1 MGSPSLS
8 PTMDTVD
15 TVDTMVDTVDTMVD
29 TVATTEARGP
39 LMPNPRLKLMPL
51 PNPMLMLTLGAMDIM
66 AIPTDTVTTAIP
78 TVISAKDLLMLNL
91 RLMLMHGDTVMV
103 DTTVTAVLTDT
114 DMDTV
119 ILARGLL
126 MPNPRPRPNP
136 GDTMAVDTDTDT
148 ADTIMVE
155 LLKTPLKLPSGS
167 SHSNSFNL
175 ATIPSIF

>member
-1 MGSPSLS
+1 
-8 PTMDTVD
+8 
-15 TVDTMVDTVDTMVD
+15 MVDTVDTMVD

-39 LMPNPRLKLMPL
+39 LMPNPR
-51 PNPMLMLTLGAMDIM
+51 
-66 AIPTDTVTTAIP
+66 
-78 TVISAKDLLMLNL
+78 L

-148 ADTIMVE
+148 ADTDMVDTVDTIMVE

-175 ATIPSIF
+175 ATIPSIFLTKNASFFQ

>member
-1 MGSPSLS
+1 M
-8 PTMDTVD
+8 VD
-15 TVDTMVDTVDTMVD
+15 TVDMVDTMVD

-39 LMPNPRLKLMPL
+39 LMLNPRLKLMPL

-66 AIPTDTVTTAIP
+66 AIPTDTDTMAIP
-78 TVISAKDLLMLNL
+78 TVISAKDLLMPNL
-91 RLMLMHGDTVMV
+91 RLRPNPGEDTIA
-103 DTTVTAVLTDT
+103 DTTAVLMDTDT

-148 ADTIMVE
+148 ADTVMVDTVDTIMVE
-155 LLKTPLKLPSGS
+155 LLKTPLKLPS
-167 SHSNSFNL
+167 
-175 ATIPSIF
+175 